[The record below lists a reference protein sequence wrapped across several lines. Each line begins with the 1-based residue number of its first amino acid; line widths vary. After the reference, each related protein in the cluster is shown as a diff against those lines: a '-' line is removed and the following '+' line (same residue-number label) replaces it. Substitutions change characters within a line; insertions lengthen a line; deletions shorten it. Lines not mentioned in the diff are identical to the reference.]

1 MAIRPETRKDPL
13 TTHQATAKQPGNLL
27 DSPTIKGFIK
37 SSWYPG
43 IFQIPAVFIFGL
55 IMYLL
60 LLGPAEI
67 EDNFGSALTWILWWP
82 LIPFFFLLMGR
93 FWCAVCPFA
102 TISDWVQKLV
112 GRKKPVPKLMKKYG
126 IWFIDAFFITVV
138 WLDHV
143 YNIVESPR
151 GTGYFLLS
159 IFIGVLIAGILF
171 ERRAWCRYL
180 CTIGGMSGNY
190 SRTGMLELR
199 TNPDK
204 CSQCTTKACYNGSD
218 KAPGCPVFEFPRAMD
233 SSANCNLCGYC
244 IKSCPNDS
252 IRLTPRAATKEL
264 WSVRRPKV
272 SESFLAAVIMGIVF
286 IQNITML
293 EIWDPI
299 LKGIENFFGTTNY
312 VVTFT
317 FAFIVAMLIPLVLLA
332 GAAAW
337 ASKTSKEGLWPT
349 FARFGYA
356 MIPLDLAGHL
366 AHNLLHLFA
375 EGGSLAITFNKFTSS
390 VMNSVMDMGAIM
402 SSSMGMSMGSSMDMA
417 ILPMDV
423 IKVMQYLFLA
433 IGVFGSWLCIRKISQ
448 NSEPTNSWKVRLPFN
463 LLLAV
468 LGLINFV
475 LFFLPM
481 MERM

>member
-1 MAIRPETRKDPL
+1 MSVPRTQTNQTSLNNNPKLSSNSPR
-13 TTHQATAKQPGNLL
+13 NLL
-27 DSPTIKGFIK
+27 DSKLLKGFIK
-37 SSWYPG
+37 SKWYPVV
-43 IFQIPAVFIFGL
+43 FQIPAVFVFGL

-82 LIPFFFLLMGR
+82 LIPFFFLLIGR

-112 GRKKPVPKLMKKYG
+112 GLKRPIPRWLKKYG
-126 IWFIDAFFITVV
+126 VWIIDAFFIIVV

-143 YNIVESPR
+143 YGIVENPR
-151 GTGYFLLS
+151 GSGYFLLS

-180 CTIGGMSGNY
+180 CTIGGLSGNY

-199 TNPDK
+199 TDPAK
-204 CSQCTTKACYNGSD
+204 CSQCTTKACFNGSD

-233 SSANCNLCGYC
+233 TSANCNLCGHC

-252 IRLTPRAATKEL
+252 IRLTPRAATSEL
-264 WSVRRPKV
+264 WFIRRPKI

-299 LKGIENFFGTTNY
+299 LKNIEQFIGTSNY
-312 VVTFT
+312 VFT
-317 FAFIVAMLIPLVLLA
+317 FSVAYIIAMLIPLGLMALTSA
-332 GAAAW
+332 L
-337 ASKTSKEGLWPT
+337 ASKTSREGMWNT

-356 MIPLDLAGHL
+356 IIPLDLAGHL
-366 AHNLLHLFA
+366 AHNLLHLFN
-375 EGGSLAITFNKFTSS
+375 EGGSLMITFEKFLGQ
-390 VMNSVMDMGAIM
+390 MP
-402 SSSMGMSMGSSMDMA
+402 MSMKMA
-417 ILPMDV
+417 ILPMDI
-423 IKVMQYLFLA
+423 IKIMQYVFIA
-433 IGVFGSWLCIRKISQ
+433 VGIFGSWYCIRRISKSNQ
-448 NSEPTNSWKVRLPFN
+448 ATDSWKVRLPLN
-463 LLLAV
+463 LLLII
-468 LGLINFV
+468 LGAINFI
-475 LFFLPM
+475 LFYLPM